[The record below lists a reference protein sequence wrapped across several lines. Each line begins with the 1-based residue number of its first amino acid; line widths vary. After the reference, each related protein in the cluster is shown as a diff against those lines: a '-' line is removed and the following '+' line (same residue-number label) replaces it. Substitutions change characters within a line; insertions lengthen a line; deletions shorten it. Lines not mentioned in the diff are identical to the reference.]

1 MELELVGSPRLIL
14 LVALCSSPAAALL
27 VAPRAPAPRCSA
39 GGAASPSVAIVTGG
53 SGGIGLAT
61 ARRLAATGADLVLAY
76 GSNDEAAASARTELE
91 SEYGVRVR
99 TVGGDLT
106 QTESR
111 EATVAAIFKVVDDE
125 LGGNVSTFVHAAGFF
140 YDELLSHHFVG
151 ACKDFAVYDAYQSIY
166 PKAFASIAEGCIERM
181 ADGQGKLVCVSNP
194 GCNSQQT
201 PRVGYDMPGQGKAT
215 MEFLVR
221 MYAARLAARGICV
234 NAISPGYT
242 DTKEW
247 DKARLAMGEGDLEVG
262 RQRLNDRMLS
272 RSPMKRWADPDEIA
286 QSIAFLCSTQSGLI
300 TGVTL
305 PVDGG
310 LHLT

>member
-1 MELELVGSPRLIL
+1 MKHLVL
-14 LVALCSSPAAALL
+14 LFALCSRPAAALL
-27 VAPRAPAPRCSA
+27 VSSRAPAPRCCA
-39 GGAASPSVAIVTGG
+39 DAATSPSVAIVTGG

-61 ARRLAATGADLVLAY
+61 ARRLAASGSDLVLAY
-76 GSNDEAAASARTELE
+76 GSNDEAAASAREELE

-140 YDELLSHHFVG
+140 YDELLSHHFAG
-151 ACKDFAVYDAYQSIY
+151 ACDDFSVYDAYQSIY
-166 PKAFASIAEGCIERM
+166 PKAFASIAEGCIKRM
-181 ADGQGKLVCVSNP
+181 ADGQGKLVCVTNP

-221 MYAARLAARGICV
+221 MYAARLAARRICV
-234 NAISPGYT
+234 NAVSPGYT

-247 DKARLAMGEGDLEVG
+247 DKARLAMGQGDIEVG
-262 RQRLNDRMLS
+262 RERLNERMLS
-272 RSPMKRWADPDEIA
+272 RSPMKRWAEPDEIA

-300 TGVTL
+300 TGVAL